1 MRARIVCMNEIHAS
15 SSPQQPANAQWL
27 NVHLLRCRRVQEWR
41 AGRRK
46 QPRPV
51 SSGGQS
57 PDQVQRLPLP
67 ATHLGTRVDVQDKQG
82 YLRGLMFL
90 AFAYFTKL

>member
-1 MRARIVCMNEIHAS
+1 MRARIMCVNQIHTRGSAK
-15 SSPQQPANAQWL
+15 QPADAQRL
-27 NVHLLRCRRVQEWR
+27 NVNLLRCRRLHEWR
-41 AGRRK
+41 ASRRQ
-46 QPRPV
+46 QPRTVPPCD
-51 SSGGQS
+51 QS
-57 PDQVQRLPLP
+57 PDQVQRLPLS